1 MFILANKNSFYI
13 CVDELILIID
23 MIPKAFFI
31 TSGVGMAYDHDAAFD
46 LALQDAGIGECN
58 LVEVSSI
65 LPAKAKE
72 VDKMSC
78 RCTPGEI
85 TFCVLSRM
93 AGKSGELIGAGV
105 GYGWLRDS
113 TDSNSPVFG
122 IICEHHGHHSRDYLE
137 SKIRNK
143 LKTMA
148 DSRNRN
154 IDKDKDKELKL
165 DLKRI
170 EVKTA
175 VVEEHKFGSV
185 VAALVFVT

>member
-1 MFILANKNSFYI
+1 
-13 CVDELILIID
+13 

-31 TSGVGMAYDHDAAFD
+31 TSGMGMAYDHDAAFD

-65 LPAKAKE
+65 LPAKAEE

-78 RCTPGEI
+78 TCIPGEI

-113 TDSNSPVFG
+113 TDSDSNSPVFG
-122 IICEHHGHHSRDYLE
+122 IICEHHGHHSRDYIE

-143 LKTMA
+143 LKTMTE
-148 DSRNRN
+148 SRNRN
-154 IDKDKDKELKL
+154 IDKDKELKL

-185 VAALVFVT
+185 VAALVFV

>member
-1 MFILANKNSFYI
+1 
-13 CVDELILIID
+13 
-23 MIPKAFFI
+23 MIPKSFFI
-31 TSGVGMAYDHDAAFD
+31 TSGVGMAHDRDAAFD

-58 LVEVSSI
+58 LVVVSSI
-65 LPAKAKE
+65 LPAKAEE
-72 VDKMSC
+72 VDKDEMA
-78 RCTPGEI
+78 RACTPGEI

-113 TDSNSPVFG
+113 ANSPVFG
-122 IICEHHGHHSRDYLE
+122 IVSEHHGHHSRDYLE
-137 SKIRNK
+137 SKIRDK

-148 DSRNRN
+148 ESRNMN
-154 IDKDKDKELKL
+154 ENKKLQL

-185 VAALVFVT
+185 VAALVFV

>member
-1 MFILANKNSFYI
+1 
-13 CVDELILIID
+13 

-31 TSGVGMAYDHDAAFD
+31 TSGVGMAHDQDAAFD

-65 LPAKAKE
+65 LPAKAE
-72 VDKMSC
+72 EIDKMS
-78 RCTPGEI
+78 CTPGEI

-113 TDSNSPVFG
+113 TNSPVFG
-122 IICEHHGHHSRDYLE
+122 IICEHHGHHSRDYLTL
-137 SKIRNK
+137 KIRNK

-148 DSRNRN
+148 DSRNM
-154 IDKDKDKELKL
+154 DKELKL

-185 VAALVFVT
+185 VVALVFV

>member
-1 MFILANKNSFYI
+1 
-13 CVDELILIID
+13 

-31 TSGVGMAYDHDAAFD
+31 TSGVGMAHDQDAAFD
-46 LALQDAGIGECN
+46 IALQDAGIGECN

-65 LPAKAKE
+65 LPAKAE
-72 VDKMSC
+72 EIDKMS
-78 RCTPGEI
+78 CTPGEI

-113 TDSNSPVFG
+113 TNSPVFG
-122 IICEHHGHHSRDYLE
+122 IICEHHGHHSRDYLTL
-137 SKIRNK
+137 KIKNK

-154 IDKDKDKELKL
+154 KDKELKL

-185 VAALVFVT
+185 VAALVFV

>member
-1 MFILANKNSFYI
+1 
-13 CVDELILIID
+13 

-31 TSGVGMAYDHDAAFD
+31 TSGVGMAHDQDAAFD

-65 LPAKAKE
+65 LPAKAE
-72 VDKMSC
+72 EIDKMS
-78 RCTPGEI
+78 CTPGEI

-113 TDSNSPVFG
+113 TNSPVFG
-122 IICEHHGHHSRDYLE
+122 IICEHHGHHSRDYLTL
-137 SKIRNK
+137 KIKNK

-154 IDKDKDKELKL
+154 MDKDKDKELKL

-185 VAALVFVT
+185 VAALVFV

>member
-1 MFILANKNSFYI
+1 
-13 CVDELILIID
+13 

-31 TSGVGMAYDHDAAFD
+31 TSGVGMAHDQDAAFD

-65 LPAKAKE
+65 LPAKAE
-72 VDKMSC
+72 EIDKMS
-78 RCTPGEI
+78 CTPGEI

-113 TDSNSPVFG
+113 TNSPVFG
-122 IICEHHGHHSRDYLE
+122 IICEHHGHHSRDYLTL
-137 SKIRNK
+137 KIKNK

-148 DSRNRN
+148 GSRNRN
-154 IDKDKDKELKL
+154 KDKELKL

-185 VAALVFVT
+185 VAALVFV

>member
-1 MFILANKNSFYI
+1 
-13 CVDELILIID
+13 

-31 TSGVGMAYDHDAAFD
+31 TSGVGMAHDQDAAFD
-46 LALQDAGIGECN
+46 IALQDAGIGECN

-65 LPAKAKE
+65 LPAKAE
-72 VDKMSC
+72 EIDKMP
-78 RCTPGEI
+78 CTPGEI

-93 AGKSGELIGAGV
+93 AGKSGELVGAGV

-113 TDSNSPVFG
+113 TNSPVFG
-122 IICEHHGHHSRDYLE
+122 IICEHHGHHSRDYLTL
-137 SKIRNK
+137 KIRNK

-154 IDKDKDKELKL
+154 KDKELKL

-185 VAALVFVT
+185 VAALVFV

>member
-1 MFILANKNSFYI
+1 
-13 CVDELILIID
+13 

-31 TSGVGMAYDHDAAFD
+31 TSGVGMAHDQDAAFD
-46 LALQDAGIGECN
+46 IALQDAGIGECN

-65 LPAKAKE
+65 LPAKAE
-72 VDKMSC
+72 EIDKMS
-78 RCTPGEI
+78 CTPGEI

-113 TDSNSPVFG
+113 TNSPVFG
-122 IICEHHGHHSRDYLE
+122 IICEHHGHHSRDYLTL
-137 SKIRNK
+137 KIKNK

-148 DSRNRN
+148 DSRNM
-154 IDKDKDKELKL
+154 DKELKL

-185 VAALVFVT
+185 VAALVFV

>member
-1 MFILANKNSFYI
+1 
-13 CVDELILIID
+13 

-31 TSGVGMAYDHDAAFD
+31 TSGVGMAHDQDAAFD
-46 LALQDAGIGECN
+46 IALQDAGIGECN

-65 LPAKAKE
+65 LPAKAE
-72 VDKMSC
+72 EIDKMS
-78 RCTPGEI
+78 CTPGEI

-113 TDSNSPVFG
+113 TNSPVFG
-122 IICEHHGHHSRDYLE
+122 IICEHHGHHSRDYLTL
-137 SKIRNK
+137 KIRNK

-148 DSRNRN
+148 DSRN
-154 IDKDKDKELKL
+154 KDKELKL

-185 VAALVFVT
+185 VAALVFV

>member
-1 MFILANKNSFYI
+1 
-13 CVDELILIID
+13 

-31 TSGVGMAYDHDAAFD
+31 TSGVGMAHDQDAAFD
-46 LALQDAGIGECN
+46 IALQDAGIGECN

-65 LPAKAKE
+65 LPAKAE
-72 VDKMSC
+72 EIDKMS
-78 RCTPGEI
+78 CTPGEI

-113 TDSNSPVFG
+113 TSSPVFG
-122 IICEHHGHHSRDYLE
+122 IICEHHGHHSRDYLTL
-137 SKIRNK
+137 KIRNK

-154 IDKDKDKELKL
+154 IDKELKL

-185 VAALVFVT
+185 VAALVFV

>member
-1 MFILANKNSFYI
+1 
-13 CVDELILIID
+13 

-31 TSGVGMAYDHDAAFD
+31 TSGVGMAHDQDAAFD

-65 LPAKAKE
+65 LPAKAE
-72 VDKMSC
+72 EIDKMS
-78 RCTPGEI
+78 CTPGEI

-113 TDSNSPVFG
+113 TNSPVFG
-122 IICEHHGHHSRDYLE
+122 IICEHHGHHSRDYLTL
-137 SKIRNK
+137 KIKNK

-148 DSRNRN
+148 DSRNHN
-154 IDKDKDKELKL
+154 KDKELKL

-185 VAALVFVT
+185 VAALVFV

>member
-1 MFILANKNSFYI
+1 
-13 CVDELILIID
+13 

-31 TSGVGMAYDHDAAFD
+31 TSGVGMAHDQDAAFD

-65 LPAKAKE
+65 LPAKAE
-72 VDKMSC
+72 EIDKMS
-78 RCTPGEI
+78 CTPGEI

-113 TDSNSPVFG
+113 TNSPVFG
-122 IICEHHGHHSRDYLE
+122 IICEHHGHHSRDYLTL
-137 SKIRNK
+137 KIKNK

-154 IDKDKDKELKL
+154 MDKELKL

-185 VAALVFVT
+185 VAALVFV

>member
-1 MFILANKNSFYI
+1 
-13 CVDELILIID
+13 

-31 TSGVGMAYDHDAAFD
+31 TSGVGMAHDQDAAFD
-46 LALQDAGIGECN
+46 IALQDAGIGECN

-65 LPAKAKE
+65 LPAKAE
-72 VDKMSC
+72 EIDKMS
-78 RCTPGEI
+78 CTPGEI

-113 TDSNSPVFG
+113 TDSDSPVFG
-122 IICEHHGHHSRDYLE
+122 IICEHHGHHSRDYLTL
-137 SKIRNK
+137 KIRNK

-148 DSRNRN
+148 DSRNM
-154 IDKDKDKELKL
+154 DKELKL

-185 VAALVFVT
+185 VAALVFV

>member
-1 MFILANKNSFYI
+1 
-13 CVDELILIID
+13 

-31 TSGVGMAYDHDAAFD
+31 TSGVGMAHDQDAAFD
-46 LALQDAGIGECN
+46 IALQDAGIGECN

-65 LPAKAKE
+65 LPAKAE
-72 VDKMSC
+72 EIDKML
-78 RCTPGEI
+78 CTPGEI

-113 TDSNSPVFG
+113 TNSPVFG
-122 IICEHHGHHSRDYLE
+122 IICEHHGHHSRDYLTL
-137 SKIRNK
+137 KIKNK

-148 DSRNRN
+148 DSRNM
-154 IDKDKDKELKL
+154 DKELKL

-185 VAALVFVT
+185 VAALVFV